1 MKLTELATPKK
12 SRQITKVFESY
23 FQTKMPVNRLTA
35 RQAQTMLNKVR
46 GALAEHQRSPGRHTS
61 ERNPAYLKL
70 VMMEQALTHRVSEAM
85 TPPAGAAP
93 AAPGAAPAAPGA
105 APGAAP
111 AAGATPQQNTAAN
124 AAATIATQKDPALK
138 AALTKASKGQTLN
151 PDEQKLVA
159 GAALMKTEHR
169 LRNAYRTLK
178 ESEVQ
183 QAQVVLAAQDM
194 VDKMQSMLEDTT
206 EMQFK
211 ELPALVDSIRNQ
223 IGMEQATQFNT
234 DVTGALQGL
243 VQNLQG
249 AKQQLETALG
259 VVTGQPAPLDASMAA
274 SGMPGAEAGAEMGA
288 DVGAEM
294 GADIGADVGAEMGAE
309 EPEPAGAALG
319 RARR

>member
-1 MKLTELATPKK
+1 MKLTELGQPKK
-12 SRQITKVFESY
+12 SRQVAKVFESY
-23 FQTKMPVNRLTA
+23 FGTKMPVNRLTVREA
-35 RQAQTMLNKVR
+35 QAMLKRVR
-46 GALAEHQRSPGRHTS
+46 GVIAEHQRSPSRHTS

-70 VMMEQALTHRVSEAM
+70 VMMEQALAHRVSEDM
-85 TPPAGAAP
+85 VPTTTTTT
-93 AAPGAAPAAPGA
+93 APGA
-105 APGAAP
+105 
-111 AAGATPQQNTAAN
+111 QQNTAQN
-124 AAATIATQKDPALK
+124 AAATIATTKDPALK
-138 AALTKASKGQTLN
+138 AALTKASKGQSLN

-169 LRNAYRTLK
+169 LRNAFRTLK

-223 IGMEQATQFNT
+223 IGIEQATQFNS

-259 VVTGQPAPLDASMAA
+259 VVTGQPAPLDTSMAA
-274 SGMPGAEAGAEMGA
+274 SGLGGEAPAPVPGEEL
-288 DVGAEM
+288 
-294 GADIGADVGAEMGAE
+294 GADIGADVGAELGADIGADLETGAE
-309 EPEPAGAALG
+309 PPKAALG